1 MNPVDRWRVILAAE
15 GNSDHRRIEQLL
27 EHLLPQGTAAPSP
40 MVRIE
45 GLNGEPY
52 IMIKNI
58 PILARERNLGL
69 RYSPAGSKKGDGG
82 TLRALYQVLQ
92 KEKLLGPKTVVI
104 WARDDDGHGETRRAD
119 VSGARE
125 SLPDTTPIIL
135 AIASECGEAWVI
147 AGWRPETPADEEK
160 LRKLRQSLGF
170 EPHVYPER
178 LSHKDNAP
186 RSAKAVIVE
195 LFAGD
200 REKEASA
207 LGVAANSSHRASE
220 ACGLPQS

>member
-1 MNPVDRWRVILAAE
+1 MSVVRDLLREKRQETGANIGNVLRRELPGFNPQALGFASLTRLLLDAADEIVVIAQK
-15 GNSDHRRIEQLL
+15 GNDLVWALGESISD
-27 EHLLPQGTAAPSP
+27 
-40 MVRIE
+40 
-45 GLNGEPY
+45 
-52 IMIKNI
+52 
-58 PILARERNLGL
+58 
-69 RYSPAGSKKGDGG
+69 
-82 TLRALYQVLQ
+82 Q

-125 SLPDTTPIIL
+125 SLPDTTPIIF

-160 LRKLRQSLGF
+160 LRKLRPSPGF

-207 LGVAANSSHRASE
+207 PGVAANSSHRASE